1 MSFFKTTPEFDLGE
15 LNVENIFITDFMPSA
30 SGTYVKVYLLG
41 LMFSKAEHS
50 QYHYD
55 NRTLANM
62 LSIPLQDVFEA
73 WNYWEKCGVIH
84 KHLHENSQDYDVEFL
99 SLRALYIQN
108 NYVQKHLAT
117 STKKALSKATEN
129 PFKLENER
137 FQSLIKSVEQ
147 IVGHPLTYS
156 EHREVSD
163 FYEHYSKDANY
174 IMKAFTHCYQDRGIR
189 NFKIVKSTLTNW
201 LDRGLMTVSAVEKHL
216 ISYEERNLIY
226 KEILSRL
233 GVSYRLANQGEK
245 ELMDKWL
252 DQFLFKPQDLYEI
265 IGELSKKTLTISFNY
280 IDKALT
286 KLNTMSINTF
296 SGYQSTQNKEKV
308 EAKPQERS
316 KRKTYTVEKD
326 KTYSEEELEQ
336 LLLNKNRK

>member
-41 LMFSKAEHS
+41 LLFSKAEHS

-55 NRTLANM
+55 NKTVANM

-73 WNYWEKCGVIH
+73 WNYWEKCGVVH
-84 KHLHENSQDYDVEFL
+84 KHLHENGQDFDVEFV

-108 NYVQKHLAT
+108 NYVHKHST
-117 STKKALSKATEN
+117 SSTHKPVSKTTEN
-129 PFKLENER
+129 PFKLENEH
-137 FQSLIKSVEQ
+137 FQKLIKSIEK

-156 EHREVSD
+156 EHREISD
-163 FYEHYSKDANY
+163 YYEHYSKDINL
-174 IMKAFTHCYQDRGIR
+174 IVKAFSHCYQDRGIR
-189 NFKIVKSTLTNW
+189 NFKVVKSTLTNW
-201 LDRGLMTVSAVEKHL
+201 VDLGLTNVSSVETHL
-216 ISYEERNLIY
+216 SSYNERNLIY

-252 DQFLFKPQDLYEI
+252 DHFKFKPQDLFDI
-265 IGELSKKTLTISFNY
+265 IADLSKKTLTISFNY

-286 KLNTMSINTF
+286 KLNNMSINTYV
-296 SGYQSTQNKEKV
+296 GYQSTQNKEKT
-308 EAKPQERS
+308 ESKAPERS
-316 KRKTYTVEKD
+316 KRKNYTVEKD
-326 KTYSEEELEQ
+326 KTYSEEELEH